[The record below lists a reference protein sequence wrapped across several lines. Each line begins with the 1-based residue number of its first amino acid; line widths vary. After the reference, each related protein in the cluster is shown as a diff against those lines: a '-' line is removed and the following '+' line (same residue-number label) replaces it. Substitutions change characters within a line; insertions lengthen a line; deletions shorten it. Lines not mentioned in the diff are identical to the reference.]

1 MRAHGMSAAVQPS
14 IVVGCRSE
22 AGTITVVCSL
32 IFARRLGARRLDDVD
47 LQKMLQR
54 YLMSGRL
61 GQFVLGRA
69 ARVYQDFGVESAG
82 RFHSFYATCWFLVVY
97 TITADCVFVLLHRHD
112 SKLSFQAQNSPFRL
126 KTHLFHKSFPPQ
138 SASTHLDCLLG
149 LYWTGLTLLN
159 GFSFQLIFSFLFW
172 VVRQTKLA

>member
-1 MRAHGMSAAVQPS
+1 M
-14 IVVGCRSE
+14 
-22 AGTITVVCSL
+22 VVCSL

-97 TITADCVFVLLHRHD
+97 NCRLRLCFIT
-112 SKLSFQAQNSPFRL
+112 
-126 KTHLFHKSFPPQ
+126 
-138 SASTHLDCLLG
+138 
-149 LYWTGLTLLN
+149 
-159 GFSFQLIFSFLFW
+159 
-172 VVRQTKLA
+172 QT